1 MQKIKIKNNIIEDIV
16 IIEDEQKRL
25 QGEHNLNII
34 RYSVSDEV
42 IDAIKSKPL
51 AMRTMSE
58 NKKLETRENI
68 DRMFQMKLSQYD
80 DYKELVEI
88 PFNGDYDKKTEILI
102 SQFKEFDDR
111 VEKSYTPRVSV
122 QKINELI
129 NHYRNILSETDY
141 IIIKTYE
148 AKLSMLD
155 APYSSEYFEEILS
168 KRQNARDEINA
179 LEMLR
184 SNELKK

>member
-16 IIEDEQKRL
+16 IIEDERRRL
-25 QGEHNLNII
+25 QEEYNLNVI

-58 NKKLETRENI
+58 NKKIETRENL
-68 DRMFQMKLSQYD
+68 DRVFQMKLSQYD

-88 PFNGDYDKKTEILI
+88 PFNGDYNKETEVLI

-111 VEKSYTPRVSV
+111 VEKSFTPQVSI

-129 NHYRNILSETDY
+129 NNHRNFLSETDY

-148 AKLSMLD
+148 AKLLMLD
-155 APYSSEYFEEILS
+155 APYSSEYFEEIMS
-168 KRQNARDEINA
+168 KRQNAREEIHA

-184 SNELKK
+184 SNEIKN